1 MTIKFNPQ
9 QLQVIEHKEGP
20 ISVIAGAG
28 SGKSTVLVHRIKKL
42 IENGVSQNEIVAITF
57 TRNSANDLKKKL
69 NSLGIL
75 DVNVGTF
82 HSVLSKMLL
91 ENGIDVYKK
100 VPTFEI
106 RKRFNAVNFNSDLDD
121 ILSFISYQKCYMR
134 GYNDVF
140 VAKES
145 AYVDYELSKY
155 YQIYENLKKEKNAYD
170 FDDYLLEA
178 LKILRV
184 NPNAFKCKYLLV
196 DEHQDNNMVQ
206 NLLMKEMCPSGN
218 IMVVG
223 DYRQC
228 LIPTTKIQT
237 VEGEK
242 EIKNITTNDKL
253 IVGAGRGTVATINPE
268 EIMKKHYE
276 GKIIKITTKSG
287 KIIEC
292 TPNHGIF
299 ANRLIKK
306 PYVVYL
312 MYRPDYGFRIG
323 QSSNYTTKNK
333 KNKNGFEHRL
343 TTECGEKIWA
353 IKTCETKEEA
363 CYYENY
369 FAFEYGLP
377 LYVFNVK
384 SRNVM
389 LNQEKIKKLFN
400 NIDTYNRGMK
410 LLNDL
415 NLFFDMPHYIPEGNS
430 QHINV
435 RISMNMFGSNKKNA
449 GTNSEF
455 VGYNHELSFNTI
467 NEKFS
472 EKAKEILNGCVN
484 LKTNKQGFKF
494 FNGRKSNGYHDQ
506 LMEQAYKLED
516 LDKKNKLIV
525 KATLSN
531 TCDKMELYPASNIR
545 EGMEIAMY
553 NGSSIENELVVKIET
568 YDYFGTVY
576 DINVPHYRNYIANNI
591 VTHNCI
597 YAFRGAEPRYFMNFH
612 KDYPNAKVV
621 NLDNNYRSGSEIIDN
636 ANNFIR
642 NYYGG
647 YEHYSDSIATSD
659 IKGKT
664 TVEIYETAEDEA
676 EDIANAIQNMLCSGV
691 MPKDIAV
698 LYRLNSMPHQL
709 EMSLIKRNIPYHIEN
724 DNNFFKSKQLVPIIS
739 CLRLLEDN
747 NDDEAFLDLLQ
758 TRCYP
763 FTYVPKVATRQ
774 IEEYAFQHGISYLE
788 ASVNAPIGDKQVQTF
803 IGFKNMLSS
812 LKKQYHQN
820 DSALFMSEKIIF
832 ALKLQAYIEQTW
844 TGEEIERRKNSV
856 KSFLLFTEN
865 ATVKNFL
872 KFVQNGKRTAKKSD
886 ENAVQLMTI
895 HKSKGLEWNNVFV
908 MGLQEGKFPSKKA
921 KLEEEARLF
930 YVAITRPKNK
940 LFISQLGQYN
950 TFCNQYKGLNIDKTK
965 MKNI

>member
-1 MTIKFNPQ
+1 MTIKFSPQ

-42 IENGVSQNEIVAITF
+42 IENGVSQSEIVAITF

-91 ENGIDVYKK
+91 ENGVDVYKK
-100 VPTFEI
+100 VPMFEI

-184 NPNAFKCKYLLV
+184 NPNAFKCQYLLV

-223 DYRQC
+223 DYRQ
-228 LIPTTKIQT
+228 
-237 VEGEK
+237 
-242 EIKNITTNDKL
+242 
-253 IVGAGRGTVATINPE
+253 
-268 EIMKKHYE
+268 
-276 GKIIKITTKSG
+276 
-287 KIIEC
+287 
-292 TPNHGIF
+292 
-299 ANRLIKK
+299 
-306 PYVVYL
+306 
-312 MYRPDYGFRIG
+312 
-323 QSSNYTTKNK
+323 
-333 KNKNGFEHRL
+333 
-343 TTECGEKIWA
+343 A
-353 IKTCETKEEA
+353 I
-363 CYYENY
+363 Y
-369 FAFEYGLP
+369 
-377 LYVFNVK
+377 
-384 SRNVM
+384 S
-389 LNQEKIKKLFN
+389 
-400 NIDTYNRGMK
+400 
-410 LLNDL
+410 
-415 NLFFDMPHYIPEGNS
+415 
-430 QHINV
+430 
-435 RISMNMFGSNKKNA
+435 
-449 GTNSEF
+449 
-455 VGYNHELSFNTI
+455 
-467 NEKFS
+467 
-472 EKAKEILNGCVN
+472 
-484 LKTNKQGFKF
+484 
-494 FNGRKSNGYHDQ
+494 
-506 LMEQAYKLED
+506 
-516 LDKKNKLIV
+516 
-525 KATLSN
+525 
-531 TCDKMELYPASNIR
+531 
-545 EGMEIAMY
+545 
-553 NGSSIENELVVKIET
+553 
-568 YDYFGTVY
+568 
-576 DINVPHYRNYIANNI
+576 
-591 VTHNCI
+591 
-597 YAFRGAEPRYFMNFH
+597 FRGADPRYFMNFH

-647 YEHYSDSIATSD
+647 YEYYSDSIATSD

-788 ASVNAPIGDKQVQTF
+788 ASVSAPIGDKQVQTF